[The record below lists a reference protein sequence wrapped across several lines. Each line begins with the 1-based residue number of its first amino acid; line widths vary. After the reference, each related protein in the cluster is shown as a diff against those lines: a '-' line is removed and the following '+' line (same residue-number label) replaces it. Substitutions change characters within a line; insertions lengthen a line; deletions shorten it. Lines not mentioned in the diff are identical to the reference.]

1 MDCIDFSTN
10 RVVRPFGAAKAK
22 PRPINPPNVSP
33 PKFTMPKAQPPKGGV
48 KLIPRVSPITP
59 TIVTNPYTD
68 RIATGYPMDKRV
80 FLLPRQSPATAPQ
93 KSNPRGLRFF

>member
-10 RVVRPFGAAKAK
+10 QVMRPFGAAKAK
-22 PRPINPPNVSP
+22 AIIKAQP
-33 PKFTMPKAQPPKGGV
+33 PKAQPPKGGV

-68 RIATGYPMDKRV
+68 RIATGFPMDKRV

>member
-10 RVVRPFGAAKAK
+10 QVMRPFGAAKAK
-22 PRPINPPNVSP
+22 AIRAAITPRDTRAKI
-33 PKFTMPKAQPPKGGV
+33 KAQPPKGGV

-68 RIATGYPMDKRV
+68 RI
-80 FLLPRQSPATAPQ
+80 PRASPATAPQ